1 MRCGLCQH
9 TQPLEGETFEIRH
22 VTGQAILHRGNHRHG
37 ARPILS
43 GDRYNLILW
52 CYSTSFAHRQSTE
65 HRPEWCGWPD
75 PSDVPSFEE
84 EEAEI

>member
-1 MRCGLCQH
+1 M
-9 TQPLEGETFEIRH
+9 
-22 VTGQAILHRGNHRHG
+22 TGTVASRHG

-52 CYSTSFAHRQSTE
+52 CYSTTFGHRQQSE

-84 EEAEI
+84 EEAGA